1 MNFDPN
7 QTFVRV
13 MELRQDDFVEFE
25 FAIGEPEL
33 FVEMILP
40 ARAFD
45 EFCALNMVRFIDYSE
60 SHGPVEAE
68 SEETREWDWHMKDAT
83 KKRFKS

>member
-1 MNFDPN
+1 VTTERFDPRRK
-7 QTFVRV
+7 FVRV
-13 MELRQDDFVEFE
+13 VELRPDGFVEFE

-45 EFCALNMVRFIDYSE
+45 DFCAHNAVTFLGEQRAQAGDP
-60 SHGPVEAE
+60 G
-68 SEETREWDWHMKDAT
+68 WDWRLHDAT
-83 KKRFKS
+83 HKRLR